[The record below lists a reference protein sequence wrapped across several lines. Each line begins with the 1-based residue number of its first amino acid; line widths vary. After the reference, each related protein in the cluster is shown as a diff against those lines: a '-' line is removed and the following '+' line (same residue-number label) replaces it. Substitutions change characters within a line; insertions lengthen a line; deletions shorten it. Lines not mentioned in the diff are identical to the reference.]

1 MWTGVRHGRRTAA
14 GLGRS
19 LPADRGRPGPDRPT
33 LGYHS
38 PVPTIRAFRALR
50 YAHAPGADLSG
61 VLCPPYDIISP
72 ARHDALLA
80 RDPRNA
86 VRMELPLP
94 EPGGPPESRYAA
106 AARTQAEWRADGTL
120 VVDAAPTITLH
131 EMTFRTRDG
140 AERTATGVFARV
152 GLEPFEPGS
161 GIRRHERT
169 LTGPKEDRF
178 ALLRATRTNLSPVIF
193 LHEGERAGVHAAIA
207 RLVAGEPDAVAT
219 TDDGVRHRTWVRD
232 GSDPDAAAL
241 LALIGASPLT
251 IADGHHRYE
260 TALRYREERR
270 AAGEAGTDPAWDSI
284 LALLYHIDDA
294 PPVLPTHRVVR
305 GGPSGEALLA
315 AIGDLVSVERLP
327 DADAVLARMSVAP
340 GFRGDATG
348 TGRLGLVSDGV
359 CAILTVQESAIA
371 PLLDGSAS
379 AASRGLDVNRVA
391 AILARIGI
399 DAAAL
404 AAGDRLTYVKVA
416 ADAVVLA
423 TSGEAA
429 ATFLLDGSP
438 VSAVTRVAAAGEVMP
453 QKSTYFDPKAPTG
466 LLFGPLEW

>member
-1 MWTGVRHGRRTAA
+1 M
-14 GLGRS
+14 
-19 LPADRGRPGPDRPT
+19 
-33 LGYHS
+33 
-38 PVPTIRAFRALR
+38 PTIRAFRALR
-50 YAHAPGADLSG
+50 YAHAQGADLSG

-72 ARHDALLA
+72 ARHEALLA

-86 VRMELPLP
+86 VRLELPLP
-94 EPGGPPESRYAA
+94 DPGGPPESRYAA
-106 AARTQAEWRADGTL
+106 AARTQAGWRADGTL
-120 VVDAAPTITLH
+120 VADASPTITLH

-140 AERTATGVFARV
+140 GERTATGIFARV
-152 GLEPFEPGS
+152 RLEPFEPGG

-178 ALLRATRTNLSPVIF
+178 ALLRATRTNLSPVIL
-193 LHEGERAGVHAAIA
+193 LHEGERGGVRDAIA
-207 RLVAGEPDAVAT
+207 RLTAGPADAIAA

-232 GSDPDAAAL
+232 GADPDAAAL
-241 LALIGASPLT
+241 LALVGASPLT

-260 TALRYREERR
+260 TALRYREEQRQ
-270 AAGEAGTDPAWDSI
+270 AGGAEADPAWDTI

-305 GGPSGEALLA
+305 GGPSGESLLA
-315 AIGDLVSVERLP
+315 AIADLVAVERLDGP
-327 DADAVLARMSVAP
+327 DAVMARMAAAP
-340 GFRGDATG
+340 GFHGDATG
-348 TGRLGLVSDGV
+348 TGRLGFVSGGV
-359 CAILTVQESAIA
+359 AAILTVREAAIA
-371 PLLDGSAS
+371 PLLDGTAS

-391 AILARIGI
+391 ALLGRIGI

-404 AAGDRLTYVKVA
+404 AAGDRLVYVKVA
-416 ADAVVLA
+416 ADAVAQAVD
-423 TSGEAA
+423 GDAA
-429 ATFLLDGSP
+429 ATFLLDGPP